1 MNLLEKLEYQ
11 NNKIRVVEKDN
22 QVYFVGIDVARA
34 LGYSNTYDALNRHLD
49 DDEKGVVD
57 HDTLGGKQ
65 KVTIINESGL
75 YHLIFSSKLDKATS
89 FRKWVTEEVLP
100 DIRKYGMYIND
111 EFAKAVI
118 DNPEEAKKE
127 MIKYYNES
135 ERLSKIVKDLET
147 ENKELKANEK
157 ELINLENKLEFL
169 QSRPENND
177 WKKEANK
184 RVRKLAPKITGFV
197 HTNYG
202 QVWNEV
208 YREMLYSQNINIKSK
223 HTRRLTKMK
232 SNNVPQSII
241 DNTTIVDTIGTDVD
255 YVDKMFKAI
264 DSIEDKYKTPQKLNN
279 PFGGLEDY

>member
-11 NNKIRVVEKDN
+11 NNKIRVVEKGN

-34 LGYSNTYDALNRHLD
+34 LGYSNERKAIRDHIK
-49 DDEKGVVD
+49 EKHKLTEQIVTSG
-57 HDTLGGKQ
+57 Q
-65 KVTIINESGL
+65 KRDVTIISEPGL
-75 YHLIFSSKLDKATS
+75 YSLILRSNLKTAEKFSD
-89 FRKWVTEEVLP
+89 WVTEEVLP
-100 DIRKYGMYIND
+100 DIRKYGMYVND
-111 EFAKAVI
+111 EFAKAII

-135 ERLSKIVKDLET
+135 ERLSKIVKDLEA
-147 ENKELKANEK
+147 ENKELKENEK
-157 ELINLENKLEFL
+157 ELIDLENKLEFL

-241 DNTTIVDTIGTDVD
+241 DNTTIVDTIGTDVE

-264 DSIEDKYKTPQKLNN
+264 TSIEDKYKAPQKLNN
-279 PFGGLEDY
+279 PFGGLEYY

>member
-11 NNKIRVVEKDN
+11 NNKIRVVEKGN

-34 LGYSNTYDALNRHLD
+34 LGYSNERKAIRDHIK
-49 DDEKGVVD
+49 EKHKLTEQIVTSG
-57 HDTLGGKQ
+57 Q
-65 KVTIINESGL
+65 KRDVTIISEPGL
-75 YHLIFSSKLDKATS
+75 YSLILRSNLKTAEKFSD
-89 FRKWVTEEVLP
+89 WVTEEILP
-100 DIRKYGMYIND
+100 DIRKYGMYVND
-111 EFAKAVI
+111 EFAKSII

-135 ERLSKIVKDLET
+135 ERLSKIVKDLEA
-147 ENKELKANEK
+147 ENKELKENEK
-157 ELINLENKLEFL
+157 ELIDLENKLEFL

-241 DNTTIVDTIGTDVD
+241 DNTTIVDTIGTDVE

-264 DSIEDKYKTPQKLNN
+264 TSIEDKYKAPQKLNN
-279 PFGGLEDY
+279 PFGGLEYY